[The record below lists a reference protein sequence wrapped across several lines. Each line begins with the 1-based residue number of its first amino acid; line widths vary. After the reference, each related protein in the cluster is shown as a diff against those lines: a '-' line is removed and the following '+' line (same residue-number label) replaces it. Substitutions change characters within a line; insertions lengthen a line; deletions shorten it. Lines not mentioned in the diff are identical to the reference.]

1 MKRPAASAAADAA
14 GRSKSSRQAGR
25 ARAPPGA
32 RARTMHSL
40 RAAPAEI
47 SLLRCH
53 CCRKSISTVALVVSE
68 IKDAKDG
75 RGRSPKS
82 ASSEANRVPV
92 KHNASSSMD
101 HKRALTGVRR
111 TWGRGRAR
119 RGRPVLP
126 GRAEGAPPTE
136 RLTQER
142 ISRIQLAPSACSA
155 DCASLLTAP
164 CTIAVQGPLYLGA
177 SPRIPTSS

>member
-1 MKRPAASAAADAA
+1 MKRPAASAAAAA

-53 CCRKSISTVALVVSE
+53 CCRKSISTVALAVSE

-82 ASSEANRVPV
+82 ASRESNRVPV

-101 HKRALTGVRR
+101 HKRTLTGVRR
-111 TWGRGRAR
+111 TWGRGRAGW
-119 RGRPVLP
+119 RGRRPVLP

-142 ISRIQLAPSACSA
+142 ISRIQLARSACSA
-155 DCASLLTAP
+155 D
-164 CTIAVQGPLYLGA
+164 
-177 SPRIPTSS
+177 